1 MNGCVSCM
9 RYSLNIK
16 RFAVFKKKY
25 DPHIRVKFSLFDDPS
40 YKSIP
45 NKHKAHC
52 LSVFVSLLKFVNTK
66 TLQCYPRKATISS
79 MTGLSYA
86 TIYRATIWL
95 IRVGILSKKRLPS
108 TLLYTINP
116 NYIVG
121 YRESDPVDRVSD
133 HTDRSELSVSSLLI
147 ERNSN
152 LTTINKL
159 IKEVVDKGGDQSK
172 VIMKLATLPANTLK
186 QAIIDKDNPYY
197 CSLAIKE
204 QSRNV
209 GKLVD
214 IPKGTELLEKIRKK
228 TNFAYQRAI
237 YKRKD
242 KDGRETKTKSF
253 LSKLQKKD

>member
-1 MNGCVSCM
+1 M
-9 RYSLNIK
+9 K
-16 RFAVFKKKY
+16 QKY
-25 DPHIRVKFSLFDDPS
+25 DPHIRVRFDLFDDPQF
-40 YKSIP
+40 KTIP

-52 LSVFVSLLKFVNTK
+52 LCVLICLLKFVNNK

-79 MTGLSYA
+79 MTGLSYS

-95 IRVGILSKKRLPS
+95 IRVKIVSKKRLPS

-116 NYIVG
+116 KYIVG
-121 YRESDPVDRVSD
+121 NRVSSHID
-133 HTDRSELSVSSLLI
+133 NRDRSVGLSDVSAGSLYNRTNTI
-147 ERNSN
+147 
-152 LTTINKL
+152 TTIDKL

-214 IPKGTELLEKIRKK
+214 IPRNIIDNVRKK
-228 TNFAYQRAI
+228 THFGYQKAI
-237 YKRKD
+237 HKRRD
-242 KDGRETKTKSF
+242 LDGRKAKTESF
-253 LSKLQKKD
+253 LSELNKKK